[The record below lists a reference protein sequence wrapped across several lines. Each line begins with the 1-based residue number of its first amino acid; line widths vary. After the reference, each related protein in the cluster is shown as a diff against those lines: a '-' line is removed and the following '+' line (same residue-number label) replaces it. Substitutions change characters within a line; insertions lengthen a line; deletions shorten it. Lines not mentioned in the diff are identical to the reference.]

1 MLIGRCI
8 VLTAL
13 TALVASAAAPAFATA
28 ALTCSIDDANISFEM
43 LGNVGSGD
51 IGFLQVTQA
60 ELKIKSSKMAKP
72 GTVAEFKAENL
83 VQNWIYGRELRLGF
97 NFEEMLSDASV
108 GLVIIGS
115 RSRRTVY
122 GGQYELLVS
131 RGGKT
136 ERFNGR
142 IKDCTGD

>member
-1 MLIGRCI
+1 MLIGRYT

-60 ELKIKSSKMAKP
+60 ELKIKSSKIAKP

-142 IKDCTGD
+142 IRDCTGD